1 MSRRWF
7 TMPARGQRAS
17 SGFRAPEAN
26 DSRALH
32 FRLEAGMAPASS
44 SFCVFAPGR
53 SASESN
59 PVEFLGQ
66 AGGNGVS
73 AAGGDIGVGAGG
85 EVGLLESAGGPGQGG
100 VAASELD
107 GQRVQRVET
116 RRVMGRDAT
125 GRANPLTSPRSHPAK
140 STRPGPGRPTARR
153 PRDRSE
159 E

>member
-107 GQRVQRVET
+107 GQRV
-116 RRVMGRDAT
+116 GW
-125 GRANPLTSPRSHPAK
+125 SPVDPVQLMAEGQLLGS
-140 STRPGPGRPTARR
+140 
-153 PRDRSE
+153 
-159 E
+159 